1 MWKKPLSDSAHFV
14 PLHLDSSGGPGGSGL
29 RPYAPALSL
38 DAQFSLRATQSGGTL
53 TQGMVPFTITD
64 DYSQM
69 AAGMLRATQA
79 PSWTQTQDMAGISGG
94 GGGGDARMKPSAV
107 MDVYGAATQ
116 ANEESQF
123 PNMMESQQTGFAI
136 GAGTQLG
143 SQMGTQG
150 GVSRNAMAPPPPRR
164 RHMAKGSSSGGRG
177 AAPNMSLEQMRRRNM
192 VSAASKQ
199 ARSRRVALY
208 RTYRDGEL
216 PDIQAFTAKELLQPL
231 QGLVLH
237 DAALARIAFAWLFA
251 EVHQR
256 ADGRT
261 KEQLS
266 ASLNRLLAD
275 APDDTAVVMFRFR
288 FRFVVSSA
296 ASLCSACGT
305 AFPLSTNFFK
315 VGSQDLAF
323 GFSKKI

>member
-1 MWKKPLSDSAHFV
+1 M
-14 PLHLDSSGGPGGSGL
+14 

-38 DAQFSLRATQSGGTL
+38 DAQFSLRASQMGRTL
-53 TQGMVPFTITD
+53 TQGGMVPFTITD

-79 PSWTQTQDMAGISGG
+79 PSWTQTQDMTGG
-94 GGGGDARMKPSAV
+94 GGVSGGARRKSAV

-116 ANEESQF
+116 ANEGSSQYF
-123 PNMMESQQTGFAI
+123 SNVMDSQQGFAM
-136 GAGTQLG
+136 GTDGTQIIG

-150 GVSRNAMAPPPPRR
+150 GVAGASNKMAPPPPRR
-164 RHMAKGSSSGGRG
+164 RHMAKGSSSSGSSSGRG
-177 AAPNMSLEQMRRRNM
+177 SAPNMSLEQMRRRSM

-216 PDIQAFTAKELLQPL
+216 PDIQAFTAKEVLQPL

-237 DAALARIAFAWLFA
+237 DAGLARIAFVWLFA

-256 ADGRT
+256 ADAKT
-261 KEQLS
+261 KGQLS

-275 APDDTAVVMFRFR
+275 APDDTAVVRTLNSFFFRCC
-288 FRFVVSSA
+288 FV
-296 ASLCSACGT
+296 
-305 AFPLSTNFFK
+305 FF
-315 VGSQDLAF
+315 S
-323 GFSKKI
+323 GFLNCC